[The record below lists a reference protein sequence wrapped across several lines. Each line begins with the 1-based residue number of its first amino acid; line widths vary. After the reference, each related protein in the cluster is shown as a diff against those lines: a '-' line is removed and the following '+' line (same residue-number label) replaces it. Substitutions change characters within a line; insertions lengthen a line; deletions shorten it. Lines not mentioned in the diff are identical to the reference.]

1 MPINKKTTHKKEYL
15 PNIILS
21 YTNDKIIRR
30 NKNENKKQFSKAYVC
45 NTTGTKK
52 IMAKNLE
59 QTKQKC
65 NMK

>member
-30 NKNENKKQFSKAYVC
+30 NKNENKKHSSQRLMFV
-45 NTTGTKK
+45 
-52 IMAKNLE
+52 ILQE
-59 QTKQKC
+59 QRK
-65 NMK
+65 